1 MRGSI
6 AYAGQSVDYRA
17 RHAPRKTLAI
27 SVHPDGTVEVVA
39 PWGTDQRIIEQRLLR
54 RAGWVLQQRR
64 HFEQFLPRTPE
75 RLYVGGETH
84 LYLGRQYRLKIESG
98 DGDRV
103 RLTRGYFR
111 ITVRGKPSPERVRI
125 LLAAWYREHA
135 ESKMQERFEAV
146 MKRFSRMVSQRPS
159 LAIRPMRRRWGSYS
173 SKGRITLN
181 CDLIR
186 APLPCIDYVI
196 VHELAHGRHPNHGR
210 TFFDLLGQMMPDWE
224 KRKLAL
230 ERMLA

>member
-6 AYAGQSVDYRA
+6 AYAGQSVDYNA
-17 RHAPRKTLAI
+17 RLSARKTLAI
-27 SVHPDGTVEVVA
+27 SVYPNGTVEVVA
-39 PWGTDQRIIEQRLLR
+39 PVGTEKRVIEQRLLR
-54 RAGWVLQQRR
+54 RAGWVLRQRR
-64 HFEQFLPRTPE
+64 YFEQFLPRTPE
-75 RLYVGGETH
+75 RRYVGGETH

-98 DGDRV
+98 DEDRV
-103 RLTRGYFR
+103 RLTGGYFW
-111 ITVRGKPSPERVRI
+111 ITVVGQPSPERVRI
-125 LLAAWYREHA
+125 LLAGWYREHA
-135 ESKMQERFEAV
+135 ETKMKERFEAV
-146 MKRFSRMVSQRPS
+146 RKRFSRIRLRTPS

-173 SKGRITLN
+173 GKGRVTLN
-181 CDLIR
+181 SDLIR

-210 TFFDLLGQMMPDWE
+210 AFFDLLSQMMPDWE

>member
-6 AYAGQSVDYRA
+6 AYAGQSVAYRA
-17 RHAPRKTLAI
+17 HHSARKTLAI
-27 SVHPDGTVEVVA
+27 SVHPNGAVEVVA
-39 PWGTDQRIIEQRLLR
+39 PEGTDKRVIEQRLLR
-54 RAGWVLQQRR
+54 RAGWVLKQRR
-64 HFEQFLPRTPE
+64 YFEQFLPRTPE
-75 RLYVGGETH
+75 RRYVGGETH
-84 LYLGRQYRLKIESG
+84 LYLGRQYRLKIERG
-98 DGDRV
+98 DEDRV
-103 RLTRGYFR
+103 RLTSGYFR
-111 ITVRGKPSPERVRI
+111 ITVADEPSPERVRI
-125 LLAAWYREHA
+125 LLTGWYREHA
-135 ESKMQERFEAV
+135 ERKMTERFEAIR
-146 MKRFSRMVSQRPS
+146 KRFSRKMSGTPR

-173 SKGRITLN
+173 GKGRMTLN

-210 TFFDLLGQMMPDWE
+210 AFFALLGQMMPDWE

>member
-6 AYAGQSVDYRA
+6 VYAGQSVDYRA
-17 RHAPRKTLAI
+17 RHSARKTLAV

-39 PWGTDQRIIEQRLLR
+39 PRGTDQRVIEQRLVR

-64 HFEQFLPRTPE
+64 YFEQFLPRTPE
-75 RLYVGGETH
+75 RRYVGGETH
-84 LYLGRQYRLKIESG
+84 LYLGRQYRLKVERG
-98 DGDRV
+98 DEDRV
-103 RLTRGYFR
+103 RLTAGYFR
-111 ITVRGKPSPERVRI
+111 ITVAGKPSSERVCI

-135 ESKMQERFEAV
+135 DSKLKERFEAV
-146 MKRFSRMVSQRPS
+146 AKRFLRMVPRRPT
-159 LAIRPMRRRWGSYS
+159 LAIRPMRQRWGSYS
-173 SKGRITLN
+173 GKGRITLN

-196 VHELAHGRHPNHGR
+196 VHELAHGRYPNHGR
-210 TFFDLLGQMMPDWE
+210 AFFDLLSQMMPDWE
-224 KRKLAL
+224 KRKLTL